1 MPGSFK
7 GSKPGSHLR
16 RTRGRLDGPSRL
28 ARLSAFREVM
38 YTRME
43 EISFRS
49 SMTVLAGVVAFA
61 AVVAAVST
69 LMSVSPGPA
78 RHAALGRPP
87 GSAAPSSALAQP
99 TRTPASPSSS
109 PAPVR
114 PSPVRD
120 AGSGATHA
128 PVMTA
133 VASAPSPS
141 VPTPTVSR
149 SPARMSYEAAVAAW
163 WSWWLRV
170 HGRGDTRAYGGGS
183 FGGSGRDGGG
193 FGRNGGWSGRR

>member
-28 ARLSAFREVM
+28 VRLSAFREII
-38 YTRME
+38 YSRME

-61 AVVAAVST
+61 AVVAAVSI

-78 RHAALGRPP
+78 HHAALGWSP
-87 GSAAPSSALAQP
+87 GSAAPSSALARP
-99 TRTPASPSSS
+99 TRTPASPPSS

-120 AGSGATHA
+120 ARSGATHA
-128 PVMTA
+128 PAVTT

-141 VPTPTVSR
+141 VPTPAVSP

-170 HGRGDTRAYGGGS
+170 HGRRDTRAYGGGS
-183 FGGSGRDGGG
+183 FGGLGRDGGRS
-193 FGRNGGWSGRR
+193 GRGGGRSGRR

>member
-7 GSKPGSHLR
+7 GSRPGSHLR

-28 ARLSAFREVM
+28 ARLSAFRDVI

-69 LMSVSPGPA
+69 LMSVLPGPA
-78 RHAALGRPP
+78 RHAALGRRP

-99 TRTPASPSSS
+99 NRTPPS

-120 AGSGATHA
+120 AGSAARHA
-128 PVMTA
+128 PAMTT

-141 VPTPTVSR
+141 VPTPTSW
-149 SPARMSYEAAVAAW
+149 SRMSYEAAVAAR

-193 FGRNGGWSGRR
+193 FGRGGGRPGGH